1 MKSIL
6 DTGDVE
12 SLNKRGISPEKFEE
26 YYGILKSGYP
36 FISLS
41 ASCTAD
47 KEIKRFGSS
56 DRNELRELYRNAD
69 NLKVLKF
76 VPASGA
82 ASRMFKD
89 LFTALE
95 SGKFS
100 ENVNQFFDTIR
111 DYAFAE
117 ELLKRAGLEQKVA
130 FAQDDKLKILQ
141 TMLLPQGMDY
151 GSLPKGII
159 KFHKYSDGHVRTAF
173 EEHFHE
179 AAMYAQ
185 KNQICHLHFTVPAEN
200 MELVN
205 AHLKSLNNCLS
216 RNFNMA
222 FTVDTSIQKTSTDT
236 PAIYADSGE
245 WVRLENSEFLFRPAG
260 HGALLEN
267 LNDLDADLI
276 FIKNIDN
283 VVPDRLKPITV
294 EYKELLAGVLLKTQK
309 VIFKFLHAIDT
320 DAFERSEC
328 ASFISEWFNCD
339 ISSFSILE
347 IKNLLNR
354 PIRVCGMVKNEGEP
368 GGGPF
373 IVNDDDGITSL
384 QIVEGAQIDMD
395 DSTQAGIAK
404 TATHFNPVDL
414 VVGTKDYRGAKFNL
428 LDFRNNNT
436 GMVVSKNYQGKN
448 IRALELPGLWNGSM
462 HYWNTIFVEVPI
474 ETFNPVK
481 TVFDLRRENHRG

>member
-1 MKSIL
+1 MKQNL
-6 DTGDVE
+6 DSKDIEV
-12 SLNKRGISPEKFEE
+12 LRARGISEKNFEE

-41 ASCTAD
+41 ANCAAD
-47 KEIKRFGSS
+47 KEIKRYSES
-56 DRNELRELYRNAD
+56 ESRELRNLYKNED
-69 NLKVLKF
+69 HLKVLKF

-95 SGKFS
+95 TGKYA
-100 ENVNQFFDTIR
+100 ENVNQFFSTLK

-117 ELLKRAGLEQKVA
+117 ELLKRAGLEQKETFSPEEKKKV
-130 FAQDDKLKILQ
+130 LE
-141 TMLLPQGMDY
+141 TMLLPKGMDY
-151 GSLPKGII
+151 GALPKGII
-159 KFHKYSDGHVRTAF
+159 KFHKYCDGHVRTAF

-185 KNQICHLHFTVPAEN
+185 KNNTCHLHFTVPVDN
-200 MELVN
+200 VELVN
-205 AHLKSLNNCLS
+205 AHLQSLNKCLS
-216 RNFNMA
+216 REFNA
-222 FTVDTSIQKTSTDT
+222 TFNVETSIQKANTDT
-236 PAIYADSGE
+236 PAIYEDSGE
-245 WVRLENSEFLFRPAG
+245 WVRINETEFLLRPAG

-267 LNDLDADLI
+267 LNDLDGDII
-276 FIKNIDN
+276 FVKNIDN

-294 EYKELLAGVLLKTQK
+294 EYKELLAGMLLKAQK
-309 VIFKFLHAIDT
+309 AVFKFLNAIDK
-320 DAFERSEC
+320 DDFDKNECSAFV
-328 ASFISEWFNCD
+328 SEWFNYD
-339 ISSFSILE
+339 ISKLSLLE
-347 IKNLLNR
+347 IKTLLNR

-373 IVNDDDGITSL
+373 IVNDGDGISSL
-384 QIVEGAQIDMD
+384 QIVEGAQIDSN
-395 DSTQAGIAK
+395 DSTQANIAK

-414 VVGTKDYRGAKFNL
+414 VVGIKDYRGEKFNL

-436 GMVVSKNYQGKN
+436 GMVVNKNYQGRN

-462 HYWNTIFVEVPI
+462 HFWNTIFVEVPI

-481 TVFDLRRENHRG
+481 TVFDLTRDTHRG